1 MKASRRSRA
10 RDARK
15 ASSSQAREGARE
27 RKTKVTGT
35 IVSEG
40 PDRGTVATPEP
51 YATAWEHLS
60 DEFQRLDLLICCRLP
75 EQGPGAPPA
84 TPLQQFKG
92 LVLTEEEIRGLLSDP
107 LGSSSS
113 ATDQNANDL
122 PIRHLQAALSD
133 LASHIQARRAAS
145 SEAGIYLPLP
155 YLAQLFHLNRF
166 EEQCLVICL
175 APELDHKY
183 EKLYAYLQD
192 DVTRKKPS
200 VDVVLNLLCQTMP
213 ERIAARLAFDPR
225 SPLLKYRL
233 LQMTDAAPDG
243 PSPLISRFM
252 KLDDR
257 TVNFLL
263 GFEQMDARL
272 EPFARLV
279 SARAELDEVPVGEQI
294 QRRMRSF
301 INWHYRQGEAQREQ
315 IVVHFG
321 GPYGSGK
328 RLLAEA
334 ICHELKLPLLIAE
347 ADKIGAGQVP
357 FEEALWLL
365 GREAVLQSAA
375 LCVQDFDSLLADDKQ
390 ASLVKS
396 LLEVT
401 KTFALTLFLLGTRS
415 WKPLGLLNDVA
426 FIDLEIPIP
435 DNGTRKRLWKSHLN
449 GRSPLATDAEAGAL
463 ASKFRFTPGQIQ
475 DAVAAAGNLGRW
487 RSPEVGPL
495 TAEDLH
501 AACRAQSDPKLNRLA
516 RKIPPLHTW
525 KDIVLPADPLA
536 QLGEMCQRVAQSYRV
551 LGEWGFGAKL
561 STGKGVNALFAGP
574 SGTGK
579 TMAAGIL
586 ANELGLDL
594 YKIDLSQVVS
604 KYIGETEKNLDAIF
618 TGAENSNII
627 LFFDEA
633 DALFGKRSEVRDSHD
648 RYANI
653 EISYLL
659 QKMEDYEGVAIL
671 ATNLRQN
678 LDEAFVRRLAFSIHF
693 PFPDEADRRRIWDGI
708 WPDGISLAKDV
719 DLDLL
724 ARQFKLSGGNIK
736 NIALAAAFLA
746 AADGGIVN
754 MSHLLHAT
762 RREFQKLGKVFTE
775 FDPGVVSSEQ
785 AK

>member
-1 MKASRRSRA
+1 M
-10 RDARK
+10 
-15 ASSSQAREGARE
+15 
-27 RKTKVTGT
+27 TGT
-35 IVSEG
+35 IAPEG
-40 PDRGTVATPEP
+40 TDGATVATPGP
-51 YATAWEHLS
+51 YATVWEHLS
-60 DEFQRLDLLICCRLP
+60 DEFRRLDLLICCRLA
-75 EQGPGAPPA
+75 EQRPGALPT
-84 TPLQQFKG
+84 TPLEQFKG
-92 LVLTEEEIRGLLSDP
+92 LVLTEEEIRGLLGDP
-107 LGSSSS
+107 LGPSSSD
-113 ATDQNANDL
+113 ADQNAHDL
-122 PIRHLQAALSD
+122 PTQHLQSALSD
-133 LASHIQARRAAS
+133 LSSYIQARRTAS
-145 SEAGIYLPLP
+145 SDAGMYLPLP
-155 YLAQLFHLNRF
+155 YLAQLFYLTRF
-166 EEQCLVICL
+166 EEQCLVVCL
-175 APELDHKY
+175 APESDRKY

-200 VDVVLNLLCQTMP
+200 VDAVLNLLCQSMP
-213 ERIAARLAFDPR
+213 EKLAARLSFDPK

-233 LQMTDAAPDG
+233 LQMTDTSPDG
-243 PSPLISRFM
+243 SSPLISRFL

-263 GFEQMDARL
+263 GLEQMDARL

-279 SARAELDEVPVGEQI
+279 SGRVELDEVPVGEQI
-294 QRRMRSF
+294 QSRIRSL
-301 INWHYRQGEAQREQ
+301 INWQDRQRESQREQ
-315 IVVHFG
+315 IVFHFG

-334 ICHELKLPLLIAE
+334 ICHQLKLPLLIAE
-347 ADKIGAGQVP
+347 ADKIVAVAGQLP
-357 FEEALWLL
+357 FEEAMWLL

-375 LCVQDFDSLLADDKQ
+375 LCIQDFDSLLADDKQ

-401 KTFALTLFLLGTRS
+401 KAFALTLFLLGTRS
-415 WKPLGLLNDVA
+415 WKPLGLLNDIA

-435 DNGTRKRLWKSHLN
+435 DDSIRQRLWQSHLN
-449 GRSPLATDAEAGAL
+449 GRSPLATGADAGAL

-475 DAVAAAGNLGRW
+475 DAVAAAGNLARW

-516 RKIPPLHTW
+516 RKIRPIHTW

-561 STGKGVNALFAGP
+561 STGKGVNALFTGP

-586 ANELGLDL
+586 ANDLGLDL

-693 PFPDEADRRRIWDGI
+693 PFPDEVERRRIWEGI
-708 WPDGISLAKDV
+708 WPDGIPLAKDV

-736 NIALAAAFLA
+736 NVALAAAFLA
-746 AADGGIVN
+746 AADGGIVS

-762 RREFQKLGKVFTE
+762 GREFQKLGKVFTE
-775 FDPGVVSSEQ
+775 FDPGVVSSEPQ

>member
-1 MKASRRSRA
+1 MTLEKRFLT
-10 RDARK
+10 K
-15 ASSSQAREGARE
+15 TNEGAQE
-27 RKTKVTGT
+27 KETDPIGA

-40 PDRGTVATPEP
+40 TAVEDQQTVVATPAA

-60 DEFQRLDLLICCRLP
+60 DEFRRLDLLICSRLP
-75 EQGPGAPPA
+75 EQPDGTPA

-92 LVLTEEEIRGLLSDP
+92 LVLTEEEIRGLLGNP
-107 LGSSSS
+107 LGPSSYD
-113 ATDQNANDL
+113 ADQNADDL
-122 PIRHLQAALSD
+122 PNQDLQAALNHVS
-133 LASHIQARRAAS
+133 SHIQGRLTAS
-145 SEAGIYLPLP
+145 LDTGIYLPLP
-155 YLAQLFHLNRF
+155 YLAQLFNLTTF
-166 EEQCLVICL
+166 EEQCLLICL
-175 APELDHKY
+175 APELDRKY
-183 EKLYAYLQD
+183 EKLYAYLQN

-200 VDVVLNLLCQTMP
+200 VDVVLNLLCNTMR
-213 ERIAARLAFDPR
+213 EKLAARLAFDPR

-233 LQMTDAAPDG
+233 LQMTDNSPDG
-243 PSPLISRFM
+243 PSPLLSRFL

-263 GFEQMDARL
+263 DFEQIDARL
-272 EPFARLV
+272 QSFGRLV
-279 SARAELDEVPVGEQI
+279 SARAALDQVPVGEQI
-294 QRRMRSF
+294 QSRIRSF
-301 INWHYRQGEAQREQ
+301 IDWHYSKEESYREQ
-315 IVVHFG
+315 IVFYFG

-334 ICHELKLPLLIAE
+334 ICHELELPLFIAE
-347 ADKIGAGQVP
+347 ADKIAGGQVP

-375 LCVQDFDSLLADDKQ
+375 LCLQDFDSLLADDKH
-390 ASLVKS
+390 ASLLKS

-401 KTFALTLFLLGTRS
+401 KTFALTVFLLGSRS
-415 WKPLGLLNDVA
+415 WKPLGLLNDNA

-435 DNGTRKRLWKSHLN
+435 DDGIRKRLWKSHLN
-449 GRSPLATDAEAGAL
+449 GRSPLTTDAEAGAL

-475 DAVAAAGNLGRW
+475 DAVVAARNLARW
-487 RSPEVGPL
+487 RSPDDWQL

-516 RKIPPLHTW
+516 RKIRPIHTW
-525 KDIVLPADPLA
+525 NDIVLPADPLA
-536 QLGEMCQRVAQSYRV
+536 QLGEMCQRVDQSYRV

-561 STGKGVNALFAGP
+561 STGKGINALFAGP

-579 TMAAGIL
+579 TMAAEIL
-586 ANELGLDL
+586 ANELGLEL

-604 KYIGETEKNLDAIF
+604 KYIGETEKKLDVIF
-618 TGAENSNII
+618 TAAENGNVI

-633 DALFGKRSEVRDSHD
+633 DSLFGKRSEVRDSHD

-659 QKMEDYEGVAIL
+659 QKMEEYEGVAIL
-671 ATNLRQN
+671 ATNLGQN
-678 LDEAFVRRLAFSIHF
+678 LDDAFVRRLAFSIHF
-693 PFPDEADRRRIWDGI
+693 PFPDEADRRRIWSGI
-708 WPDGISLAKDV
+708 WPDEIPLAKDV

-736 NIALAAAFLA
+736 NVALAAAFLA

-754 MSHLLHAT
+754 MSHLLQAT

-775 FDPGVVSSEQ
+775 LDLGDISREPQ